1 MVKWLL
7 ATYFSPGAP
16 YNDLRCSRLTIVI
29 KGYSHTTNQA
39 STSILKKV
47 EHDSS
52 ACKLL
57 DVFTSDVN

>member
-52 ACKLL
+52 AYHC
-57 DVFTSDVN
+57 